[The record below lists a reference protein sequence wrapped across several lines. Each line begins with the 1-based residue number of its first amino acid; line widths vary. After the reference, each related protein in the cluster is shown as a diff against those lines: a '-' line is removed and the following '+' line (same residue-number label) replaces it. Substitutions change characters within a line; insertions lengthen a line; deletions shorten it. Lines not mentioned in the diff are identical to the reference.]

1 MNYETITLSNTND
14 RDIAFKGILLGHK
27 KADEK
32 NGRWE
37 EYAIY
42 KTYKGQFVAEL
53 KIRSRWVGE
62 STVSTSKLCKHESQL
77 FDTLGF
83 SDTAKDLYEHVGI
96 RHAQFIEGDIMA
108 DSQYNID
115 KRETEKCL

>member
-1 MNYETITLSNTND
+1 MNYETITLRNTND
-14 RDIAFKGILLGHK
+14 RDISFKGILLGEK

-37 EYAIY
+37 AYAIY

-53 KIRSRWVGE
+53 KLISLWEGE
-62 STVSTSKLCKHESQL
+62 STISTSKLCKHESQL
-77 FDTLGF
+77 FDILGF
-83 SDTAKDLYEHVGI
+83 SDTVKELYDSIGI
-96 RHAQFIEGDIMA
+96 KHAQFIEGEIMA

-115 KRETEKCL
+115 KGLTEKCL